1 MTVDADLGARHAGSA
16 FAGVAGPAAGNAAF
30 NAHGE
35 QLLESA

>member
-1 MTVDADLGARHAGSA
+1 MRVDADPEARHAGTVS
-16 FAGVAGPAAGNAAF
+16 AGVAGPEAGNTAL